1 MTMTYIPS
9 WEKSSNRW
17 DTEPEIWED
26 LYLEEE
32 ESESDEISIDLVDES
47 ELSIEFEETYDLE
60 QIYHFTS
67 AIIFVDSRL
76 LFNSLRNKITT

>member
-1 MTMTYIPS
+1 MTMTQYQPS

-32 ESESDEISIDLVDES
+32 KEEIEDIEISEEDFDEEFDLDKW
-47 ELSIEFEETYDLE
+47 EEM
-60 QIYHFTS
+60 
-67 AIIFVDSRL
+67 
-76 LFNSLRNKITT
+76 